1 MIRHSAIAFL
11 LATLLLA
18 GIAVPA
24 QARVLLV
31 GPQRAIQLPSQAA
44 AIARDGDR
52 IVIDPG
58 IYRDCAVWRA
68 SNLVIEG
75 RAPGVTMSGRV
86 CFERGIFIFTGNN
99 TTVRGIAFAGARGL
113 WHTAAGILQ
122 KGNNLLV
129 ENSRFEDNENGILAG
144 GGPASQVR
152 VVNSRFRGNG
162 SCLGACAHGIYAGG
176 PIASLEVERCHFLD
190 TRTAH
195 HIKSRARTTI
205 VRDNDI
211 ADGDSGTSSYLIDIP
226 NGGNTLIQ
234 HNTLRKGPNSANPEV
249 AITIG
254 EEGVKNDTSSI
265 VVRDNSFASALPTPT
280 VFVRNNTA
288 TPATLSG
295 NRLEGQVTPLR
306 GPGSVQ

>member
-18 GIAVPA
+18 GVAVPA

-86 CFERGIFIFTGNN
+86 CFERGIFIFAGNN
-99 TTVRGIAFAGARGL
+99 TTVRNLAFAGAHGL

-122 KGNNLLV
+122 EGNNLLV

-144 GGPASQVR
+144 GGPASQIR

-162 SCLGACAHGIYAGG
+162 SCQGACAHGIYVGG

-205 VRDNDI
+205 VRDSYI

-226 NGGNTLIQ
+226 NGGNALVQ
-234 HNTLRKGPNSANPEV
+234 HNTLHKGRNSGNPEV

-254 EEGVKNDTSSI
+254 EEGVKNPTGSVI
-265 VVRDNSFASALPTPT
+265 VRDNSFASALPAPT
-280 VFVRNNTA
+280 IFVRNNTTTA
-288 TPATLSG
+288 AILSG
-295 NRLEGQVTPLR
+295 NRLEGRIAPLT